1 MTQNLEPNVVDVIAP
16 LWAPQSWLQEHT
28 LHTLAELN
36 DDCLQLLCEQART
49 GLPIPAPMAQLR
61 QTLSALDERARRRAA
76 ECSYLLFDAGFNETL
91 RWTINRERGGVGTM
105 GAAPPVAFFS
115 LPRTV
120 EVMRHVLTYAWHL
133 ARSHS
138 SAARLLLGMSP
149 RCAELIGTCTLR
161 QVTQLAESRPHW
173 LRPRWAER
181 LPIWREL
188 LCCASAGEAS
198 ALERI
203 HHRGIQLLAA
213 EVRSFM

>member
-1 MTQNLEPNVVDVIAP
+1 MTQNFEPNAVGVIAP

-36 DDCLQLLCEQART
+36 DDCLQLLCEHARA
-49 GLPIPAPMAQLR
+49 GLPLPASLAGLR
-61 QTLSALDERARRRAA
+61 QTLCALDVSARWRAA
-76 ECSYLLFDAGFNETL
+76 ECSYLLFDAGFSETR
-91 RWTINRERGGVGTM
+91 RWTSTREPVAETAAS
-105 GAAPPVAFFS
+105 AAPSIAFFT

-120 EVMRHVLTYAWHL
+120 EVLRHVLTYAWHL
-133 ARSHS
+133 ARSHG

-149 RCAELIGTCTLR
+149 RCADLIGTCTLR

-173 LRPRWAER
+173 LRPRWPER
-181 LPIWREL
+181 LGIWREL
-188 LCCASAGEAS
+188 LCCAMAGEAA